1 MRNRYVLTAAMW
13 LLICAAIIMFI
24 IHDTPVFR
32 APQTP
37 ALSPSYWHWQ
47 DGVSPREDTIH
58 YLTYEEAMPDEAQD

>member
-1 MRNRYVLTAAMW
+1 MIMLSAW
-13 LLICAAIIMFI
+13 LLLLFALLAFCIS
-24 IHDTPVFR
+24 DTPMS
-32 APQTP
+32 P